1 MLVATFRSYHSLVG
15 MFSNTRSIP
24 LMSVSVTV
32 TSVTLSVG
40 REKVSDP
47 LSQRSVTDPL
57 MGEVSKSEST

>member
-1 MLVATFRSYHSLVG
+1 MYKVSKICRHTKPYYKILAQSHSLIG

-40 REKVSDP
+40 REKVI
-47 LSQRSVTDPL
+47 
-57 MGEVSKSEST
+57 G